1 MLKKAFMLISGNA
14 FGSAFLLARNLIV
27 ARLIS
32 PEDYGIASTF
42 AISMSIVEMFSNFGL
57 NQMIVVDKDGDDPEV
72 QKALQG
78 FQMLRGIA
86 SSLLLFLIAGQFAA
100 FLGIPDLAWAY
111 QVIAFIPL
119 INALQHFDMHRL
131 KRHLRFA
138 PSIQAAALPPL
149 VSVLALW
156 PLALIYDDYRIMLV
170 ALFVQAIALVILSHV
185 AAERPYRLKIDF
197 ALIRR
202 ATVFGWP
209 LLLNGALLFCVFNG
223 ERLIVGRELGM
234 LQLGLFSMAFTLTL
248 TPTLV
253 LANSSQ
259 SFFLPQLS
267 AVRESREKFQF
278 LSVVAL
284 ESSLLI
290 GVLLVLCVA
299 LFGAPVIALLVGP
312 KYFGVLSFL
321 VPMAVLQAVRGAKT
335 GSAIVALSVGRS
347 GNSVVANLF
356 RVLSLPV
363 SWLVAIRTG
372 DVLAIIWIACAAEV
386 LGYLTAVGL
395 AAMRTGISIR
405 QIVVPSLLS
414 ALACLVAVADAHYYE
429 PQPDFAS
436 DLHWAKWLVI
446 LTCLAAI
453 ASMRGLQR
461 YVAGQFKDSGN

>member
-223 ERLIVGRELGM
+223 ERLIVGRELDVAAWAVFNGVYAYTDAHA
-234 LQLGLFSMAFTLTL
+234 GSGKFEPVVFPAAAFSCTREQGKVSVPQRGGAGIKSADRC
-248 TPTLV
+248 
-253 LANSSQ
+253 LAG
-259 SFFLPQLS
+259 
-267 AVRESREKFQF
+267 
-278 LSVVAL
+278 SVCGIVWCAGYRASGRP
-284 ESSLLI
+284 E
-290 GVLLVLCVA
+290 V
-299 LFGAPVIALLVGP
+299 FRRP
-312 KYFGVLSFL
+312 VLSCSHGGF
-321 VPMAVLQAVRGAKT
+321 AG
-335 GSAIVALSVGRS
+335 GSR
-347 GNSVVANLF
+347 
-356 RVLSLPV
+356 R
-363 SWLVAIRTG
+363 
-372 DVLAIIWIACAAEV
+372 
-386 LGYLTAVGL
+386 
-395 AAMRTGISIR
+395 
-405 QIVVPSLLS
+405 
-414 ALACLVAVADAHYYE
+414 
-429 PQPDFAS
+429 
-436 DLHWAKWLVI
+436 
-446 LTCLAAI
+446 
-453 ASMRGLQR
+453 
-461 YVAGQFKDSGN
+461 